1 MERVAIIG
9 VGQSE
14 FGELWDS
21 GFREIVLKA
30 GIDAIEDAGLE
41 GKEIEA
47 IYIGN
52 MSGGRYLA
60 QEHIAALIADYSGL
74 AELGVP
80 ATRVEA
86 ADASG
91 GLALRQAYLSVA
103 SGVHDIV
110 IAAGAEKV
118 TDVGSEMTTDIM
130 ASSADR
136 EWEGFVGA
144 TIPALYALMAR
155 KHFEMYGTTPEDLAR
170 VSVKNHKNGALNP
183 KAQFKRE
190 ITVEDVLNSPKVAE
204 PLRLLDCAPLSD
216 GAAAV
221 ILANEKIAR
230 EYTDNLV
237 FIKSCTQASDY
248 LALHSRRDITTME
261 AVRKAASLAY
271 KMAEVSSQNIDVVEI
286 HDSFTIAEIMAYE
299 DLGFVEKG
307 KGAELIREGITE
319 LDGSLPVNP
328 SGGLKACGH
337 AIGATGIRQA
347 VEITSQLRGEAGK
360 RQVDCETGLSLNIGG
375 TGATAVVTI
384 YGVV

>member
-9 VGQSE
+9 VGQSK
-14 FGELWDS
+14 FGELWDK
-21 GFREIVLKA
+21 GFREIVLRA
-30 GIDAIEDAGLE
+30 GIDALEDAGLE

-47 IYIGN
+47 MYVGN

-74 AELGVP
+74 SEMGIP
-80 ATRVEA
+80 STRVEG

-103 SGVHDIV
+103 SGLHDVV

-155 KHFEMYGTTPEDLAR
+155 MHFTRYGTTPEDLALI
-170 VSVKNHKNGALNP
+170 SVKNHKNGVLNP
-183 KAQFKRE
+183 KAQFRKE
-190 ITVEDVLNSPKVAE
+190 ISVDDVLNSPFVAE

-216 GAAAV
+216 GAAAI
-221 ILANEKIAR
+221 ILANERVAK
-230 EYTDNLV
+230 EYTDSSV
-237 FIKSCTQASDY
+237 YIKACTQASDY
-248 LALHSRRDITTME
+248 LALQNREDITTMR
-261 AVRKAASLAY
+261 AVRIAAVMAY
-271 KMAEVSSQNIDVVEI
+271 GQAGLTPEDIDVVEL
-286 HDSFTIAEIMAYE
+286 HDSFTIAELIAYE

-307 KGAELIREGITE
+307 RGAELIREGITS
-319 LDGSLPVNP
+319 LKGSLPTNP

-347 VEITSQLRGEAGK
+347 VEITYQLRGKAGK
-360 RQVDCETGLSLNIGG
+360 RQVEAETGLSLNIGG

-384 YGVV
+384 YEIG

>member
-1 MERVAIIG
+1 MEKVAIIG

-14 FGELWDS
+14 FGELWDK

-30 GIDAIEDAGLE
+30 GIEALEDAGLE

-47 IYIGN
+47 MYIGN

-74 AELGVP
+74 SQMGVP
-80 ATRVEA
+80 STRVEG

-103 SGVHDIV
+103 SGLHDVV

-118 TDVGSEMTTDIM
+118 SDVGSEMTTDIM

-155 KHFEMYGTTPEDLAR
+155 LHFIKYGTTPEDLALI
-170 VSVKNHKNGALNP
+170 SVKNHKNGALNP
-183 KAQFKRE
+183 KAQFRRE
-190 ITVEDVLNSPKVAE
+190 ISVKDVLRSPFVAE

-221 ILANEKIAR
+221 ILANERVAK
-230 EYTDNLV
+230 EYTDTPV
-237 FIKSCTQASDY
+237 YIKACTQASDY
-248 LALHSRRDITTME
+248 LALQNREDPTTMR
-261 AVRKAASLAY
+261 AVRIAAEMAY
-271 KMAEVSSQNIDVVEI
+271 EQSRLSPEAIDVLEL
-286 HDSFTIAEIMAYE
+286 HDSFTIAELIAYE

-307 KGAELIREGITE
+307 RGAELIREGITT
-319 LDGSLPVNP
+319 LDGSLPTNP

-347 VEITSQLRGEAGK
+347 VEITYQLRGKAGK
-360 RQVDCETGLSLNIGG
+360 RQVDAETGLSLNIGG

-384 YGVV
+384 YEIG

>member
-1 MERVAIIG
+1 MSV
-9 VGQSE
+9 
-14 FGELWDS
+14 
-21 GFREIVLKA
+21 
-30 GIDAIEDAGLE
+30 
-41 GKEIEA
+41 
-47 IYIGN
+47 GN

-74 AELGVP
+74 SALGIP
-80 ATRVEA
+80 STRVEG

-118 TDVGSEMTTDIM
+118 SDVGSEMTTDIM

-144 TIPALYALMAR
+144 TIPALYALIAR
-155 KHFEMYGTTPEDLAR
+155 LHFRKYGTTPEDLALI
-170 VSVKNHKNGALNP
+170 SVKNHKNGALNP

-190 ITVEDVLNSPKVAE
+190 ISVEDVLNSPYVAE
-204 PLRLLDCAPLSD
+204 PLRLLDCAPLCD

-221 ILANEKIAR
+221 ILASERVAR
-230 EYTDNLV
+230 EYTDTPV
-237 FIKSCTQASDY
+237 YIKACAQASDY
-248 LALHSRRDITTME
+248 LALQSRPDVTTMRAVKLAAE
-261 AVRKAASLAY
+261 AAY
-271 KMAEVSSQNIDVVEI
+271 KQSKLNPESIDVLEL
-286 HDSFTIAEIMAYE
+286 HDSFTIAELIAYE

-307 KGAELIREGITE
+307 RGAELIREGITE
-319 LDGSLPVNP
+319 IDGSLPANP

-347 VEITSQLRGEAGK
+347 VEITYQLRNEAGK
-360 RQVDCETGLSLNIGG
+360 RQVEAETGLSLNVGG
-375 TGATAVVTI
+375 TGATAIVTI
-384 YGVV
+384 YEVG

>member
-1 MERVAIIG
+1 MEKVAIIG

-14 FGELWDS
+14 FGELWDR
-21 GFREIVLKA
+21 GFRDIVLKA
-30 GIDAIEDAGLE
+30 GIEALEDAGLE
-41 GKEIEA
+41 GREIEA
-47 IYIGN
+47 MYVGN

-74 AELGVP
+74 SALGIP
-80 ATRVEA
+80 STRVEG

-118 TDVGSEMTTDIM
+118 SDVGSEMTTDIM

-144 TIPALYALMAR
+144 TIPALYALIAR
-155 KHFEMYGTTPEDLAR
+155 LHFKKYGTTPEDLALI
-170 VSVKNHKNGALNP
+170 SVKNHKNGTLNP
-183 KAQFKRE
+183 KAQFRRE
-190 ITVEDVLNSPKVAE
+190 ISMEDVLNSPYVAE
-204 PLRLLDCAPLSD
+204 PLRLLDCAPLCD

-221 ILANEKIAR
+221 ILASEKVAK
-230 EYTDNLV
+230 EYTETPV
-237 FIKSCTQASDY
+237 YIKACTQASDY
-248 LALHSRRDITTME
+248 LALQSRPDITTMKAVKLAAE
-261 AVRKAASLAY
+261 AAY
-271 KMAEVSSQNIDVVEI
+271 KQSKLSPESIDVLEL
-286 HDSFTIAEIMAYE
+286 HDSFTIAELIAYE

-307 KGAELIREGITE
+307 RGAELIREGITTI
-319 LDGSLPVNP
+319 DGSIPANP

-347 VEITSQLRGEAGK
+347 VEITYQLRNEAGK
-360 RQVDCETGLSLNIGG
+360 RQVEAETGLSLNVGG
-375 TGATAVVTI
+375 TGATAIVTI
-384 YGVV
+384 YEIG